1 MKRILKITLLVIVYL
16 LAFSAG
22 VEAYT
27 ANFSGTPTT
36 VKSGETFTVKVT
48 VDESTTLA
56 NSHIT
61 YDKSLFEFVGATQ
74 TNLSASV
81 YAPKGEGEVAWMYTD
96 MDVNSKGVKTFEMK
110 FKAKNVT
117 EDKTGVFKMS
127 DATFITVGQ
136 QTYEGTNVKGDKNIA
151 VTVKA
156 GSSSN
161 SVSSR
166 DEASRNNTTTPTN
179 GSTTNKTSGSTTNK
193 TSTTT
198 YNSGLSST
206 NKTSASSSTNNT
218 TKDKTTTEKSNLP
231 KTGDKGYVALIAG
244 TVFIILAVI
253 YKRKE
258 KNLF

>member
-1 MKRILKITLLVIVYL
+1 MKRFLKITLLVIVYL

-48 VDESTTLA
+48 VDEATTLA

-96 MDVNSKGVKTFEMK
+96 MNANSKGVKTFEMK
-110 FKAKNVT
+110 FKAKTVN

-161 SVSSR
+161 SLSSR
-166 DEASRNNTTTPTN
+166 DEASRNNTTAS

-198 YNSGLSST
+198 YNSSLSST
-206 NKTSASSSTNNT
+206 NKTSASSSKNNT
-218 TKDKTTTEKSNLP
+218 TKDTTTTEKSNLP

-244 TVFIILAVI
+244 TVFIVLAVI
-253 YKRKE
+253 YKRKA

>member
-1 MKRILKITLLVIVYL
+1 MKRFLKITLLVIVYL

-96 MDVNSKGVKTFEMK
+96 MNANSKGVTTFEMK
-110 FKAKNVT
+110 FKAKKVDK
-117 EDKTGVFKMS
+117 DKTGTFKMS

-179 GSTTNKTSGSTTNK
+179 GS
-193 TSTTT
+193 
-198 YNSGLSST
+198 
-206 NKTSASSSTNNT
+206 
-218 TKDKTTTEKSNLP
+218 
-231 KTGDKGYVALIAG
+231 
-244 TVFIILAVI
+244 
-253 YKRKE
+253 
-258 KNLF
+258 

>member
-1 MKRILKITLLVIVYL
+1 MKRFLKITLLVIVYL

-218 TKDKTTTEKSNLP
+218 TKDTTTTEKSNLP

-244 TVFIILAVI
+244 TVFIVLAVI